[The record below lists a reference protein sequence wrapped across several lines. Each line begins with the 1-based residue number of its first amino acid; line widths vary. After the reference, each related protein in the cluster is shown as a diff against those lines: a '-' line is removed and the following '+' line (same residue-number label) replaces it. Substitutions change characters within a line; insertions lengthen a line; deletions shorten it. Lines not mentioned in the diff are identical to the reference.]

1 MIRSGRH
8 LKMGELAGGITRAGG
23 REVISAHSENMAGG
37 GGSGR
42 HASERSCL
50 RLLGGAAGRAG
61 GLGGYQ
67 MGCLE
72 GSSRSRGGGGCLLGD
87 KVGVWRLGEVR
98 SSRTLSEDESSQAKR
113 R

>member
-1 MIRSGRH
+1 
-8 LKMGELAGGITRAGG
+8 MGELAGGITRAGG

-61 GLGGYQ
+61 GLGGY
-67 MGCLE
+67 
-72 GSSRSRGGGGCLLGD
+72 
-87 KVGVWRLGEVR
+87 
-98 SSRTLSEDESSQAKR
+98 
-113 R
+113 